1 MDKIMM
7 SGSLMGT
14 MKSAEIK
21 TVYEEPWSQFVADMR
36 EAHERVLGPTLE
48 DKENNSLFS
57 VGVFQGGQ
65 WTSKTTGKTSYYP
78 EGVRDGDHL
87 IHCGLLG
94 FDYDGKSAA
103 DPYFLTA
110 DEFSRRMKG
119 VLHLTYSTHS
129 STLER
134 PKFRAFLAIDRRLV
148 GQEYKDLSRFIADI
162 KYPAHTF
169 DSASFDATRGFFLSC
184 HNSDHMDAAFFH
196 AHEGKPIGVDSWLN
210 EFYRRRD
217 IELADREEERAAR
230 EARAQ
235 ARSKKSKGKSKTTSP
250 RVRAVNYCL
259 AVPQVERSTMLS
271 VGCKLLREFGSD
283 IAEDVWREHIASRY
297 ISDSRGGKSLTED
310 EAKSSWRWI
319 EEHTTINNKER
330 NNAHETQIHNPDQ

>member
-1 MDKIMM
+1 MNEIIV
-7 SGSLMGT
+7 SGSLMDT
-14 MKSAEIK
+14 IKSAEIK
-21 TVYEEPWSQFVADMR
+21 SAYEEPWSQFVADMR
-36 EAHERVLGPTLE
+36 EAHERVLGPTLA

-57 VGVFQGGQ
+57 VGVFQGGT
-65 WTSKTTGKTSYYP
+65 WTSKTTGKTAFYP

-87 IHCGLLG
+87 MHCGVLG
-94 FDYDGKSAA
+94 FDYDGKSDT

-110 DEFSRRMKG
+110 DEFSRRMPDVK
-119 VLHLTYSTHS
+119 HLTYSTHS

-184 HNSDHMDAAFFH
+184 HNSAQMDAAFFH

-217 IELADREEERAAR
+217 LELAER
-230 EARAQ
+230 EAL
-235 ARSKKSKGKSKTTSP
+235 ARPKKSK
-250 RVRAVNYCL
+250 VRGNTRSSAVNYCL
-259 AVPQVERSTMLS
+259 AVPRVERNNMLS
-271 VGCKLLREFGSD
+271 VGCKLLTNWGPE
-283 IAEDVWREHIASRY
+283 IAQDVWREHIASRY
-297 ISDSRGGKSLTED
+297 ISDSRGGSVLTAD
-310 EAKSSWRWI
+310 EIDSTWRWI
-319 EEHTTINNKER
+319 EEHATKREGQLPN
-330 NNAHETQIHNPDQ
+330 ETQKHNTDTRT